1 MFNCGCVS
9 SLIPVIFIILG
20 IYILYT
26 KYMNKNEVEHF
37 EHQLTTQNFQ
47 AQGCYNLKPINHQD
61 CKCLRNN
68 DGTIHGNNQCTRQI
82 NCVET
87 VGQLSGPS
95 TEYALKTFF
104 KYDDGL
110 NNIDYDNYELT
121 EYRNILKEELENGKP
136 VIYVGFSDEYGNG
149 GHAWNI
155 DGYDGDYFH
164 NNWGWGG
171 SQNGYYLLSAL
182 NGFNSS
188 QGALVNI

>member
-95 TEYALKTFF
+95 TEYALVNLPIRF
-104 KYDDGL
+104 
-110 NNIDYDNYELT
+110 
-121 EYRNILKEELENGKP
+121 
-136 VIYVGFSDEYGNG
+136 
-149 GHAWNI
+149 
-155 DGYDGDYFH
+155 
-164 NNWGWGG
+164 NNWIKDRTSGKYMD
-171 SQNGYYLLSAL
+171 SKNIHVHIPKPCLHKNNKINRTKIPETKLSSENEYETIQELANIKENVVQSNFYLCPP
-182 NGFNSS
+182 NHN
-188 QGALVNI
+188 